1 MMLVRLKPGRESS
14 LKSHHPW
21 VFSGALQ
28 EVPAQLESGA
38 TVMLANSSGTALAVG
53 AVSPSSQITV
63 RVWSFVADTS
73 IDAAF
78 FQDRIGAALAR
89 RGSPP
94 LADCARRLV
103 NGESDQL
110 PGLIVDQYG
119 AFLVCQ
125 FLAAGVERWR
135 NEIVAAL
142 AQHCAPRGIWERS
155 DVDVRQKEG
164 LEPRTGL
171 LWGEEPPEQVLV
183 QISGLRFAADLRT
196 GHKTGLYLD
205 QAENLAV
212 IGEFSRG
219 REVLNG
225 FAYTGAFVMA
235 ALRGGATQVTSI
247 ESSQPAVGQLER
259 HLQINGFDSS
269 RSEALCGDVFK
280 LLRTFRD
287 SRRAFDLVA
296 LDPPKFVTHAGQL
309 IKGGRG
315 YKDIN
320 LLSLKL
326 LRPGGSLITFS
337 CSGHVTPDLFQKII
351 ADAALDS
358 GRHVQIIRWLSQS
371 ADHPV
376 ATAFPEGR
384 YLKGL
389 VCRVD

>member
-1 MMLVRLKPGRESS
+1 VNILRLKPDRDSS
-14 LKSHHPW
+14 IRSHHPW

-28 EVPAQLESGA
+28 ETQPRCESGE
-38 TVMLANSSGTALAVG
+38 TVILANSSGSPLAVG

-63 RVWSFVADTS
+63 RVWSFDSSTN
-73 IDAAF
+73 IDAGF
-78 FQDRIGAALAR
+78 FQERIGAALTR
-89 RGSPP
+89 RGKPAA
-94 LADCARRLV
+94 ADCARRLV
-103 NGESDQL
+103 NGESDLL

-119 AFLVCQ
+119 PFLVCQ

-135 NEIVAAL
+135 AEIVAAL
-142 AQHCAPRGIWERS
+142 VQHCAPTGIWERS

-171 LWGEEPPEQVLV
+171 LWGEEPPEQVAV
-183 QISGLRFAADLRT
+183 QVSGLRFAADLRT

-205 QAENLAV
+205 QAENLSV
-212 IGEFSRG
+212 ISEFSRR
-219 REVLNG
+219 REVLIG
-225 FAYTGAFVMA
+225 FAYSGAFVLA
-235 ALRGGATQVTSI
+235 ALRGGATKVTSI
-247 ESSQPAVGQLER
+247 ESSESAVEQIGRHVQL
-259 HLQINGFDSS
+259 NGLDASLT
-269 RSEALCGDVFK
+269 EPLCGDVFK

-296 LDPPKFVTHAGQL
+296 LDPPKFVVNAGQL

-320 LLSLKL
+320 LLALKL
-326 LRPGGSLITFS
+326 LRPGGVLITFS
-337 CSGHVTPDLFQKII
+337 CSGHVTPELFQKII

-358 GRHVQIIRWLSQS
+358 GRQVQFIRWLSQS